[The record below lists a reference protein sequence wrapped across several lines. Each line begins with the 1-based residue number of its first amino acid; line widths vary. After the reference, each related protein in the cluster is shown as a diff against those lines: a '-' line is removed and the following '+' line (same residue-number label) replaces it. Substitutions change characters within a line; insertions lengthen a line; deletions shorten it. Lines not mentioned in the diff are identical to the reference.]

1 MDALGPWHLL
11 IIAGVFVV
19 LFGAKKL
26 PDAARSLGKSA
37 RILKTELKGLHDD
50 DDPAANQIAQLQA
63 TAVVPA
69 PAPVAPPAAPPVVVT
84 EAPVQSFTLG
94 DQPPTS

>member
-11 IIAGVFVV
+11 IIAGVFVL

-50 DDPAANQIAQLQA
+50 DPAAKQIAQLQA
-63 TAVVPA
+63 TPPAQPEQVAAPVPVSSDA
-69 PAPVAPPAAPPVVVT
+69 PA
-84 EAPVQSFTLG
+84 QSFTLG
-94 DQPPTS
+94 DHQPPSS